1 MPVINTNVASIQ
13 ARSNFERVQREMD
26 QSIARLSS
34 GKRINTAADDAA
46 GQAISGRMESQVRA
60 LNMNI
65 RNARDGQ
72 SLVDTMEGA
81 LQEVSGILQRMRE
94 LAVQASSGI
103 GTTADR
109 GYLDTEMKALFDE
122 IDAIAKNTTFNETAL
137 FSVASQH
144 SFYTDINITGTEIV
158 VSANVLTN
166 NAMLMSYEDVT
177 ISTVAHV
184 QSAISAIDGGLSII
198 DTNRAKLG
206 AISNRFDHVID
217 NLTNV
222 VSNTTAAQSRVQDA
236 DYAVETTALTRA
248 TILQQ
253 AATSMIAQAN
263 ANKNSIMTLIQ
274 G

>member
-46 GQAISGRMESQVRA
+46 GQAISGRMESQIRG
-60 LNMNI
+60 LNMQIKNTK
-65 RNARDGQ
+65 DGQ
-72 SLVDTMEGA
+72 SLVNTAEGA
-81 LQEVSGILQRMRE
+81 MSEITGILQRMRE

-103 GTTADR
+103 ATAADR
-109 GYLDTEMKALFDE
+109 GYLDTEMEALAAE
-122 IDAIAKNTTFNETAL
+122 IQAISVNTTFNETVL
-137 FSVASQH
+137 FTGATF
-144 SFYTDINITGTEIV
+144 SFFADINITGTEIITTALGMETSTLSV
-158 VSANVLTN
+158 EAADVEVGTVAGAIAAIVDID
-166 NAMLMSYEDVT
+166 NA
-177 ISTVAHV
+177 ISTIAEKRG
-184 QSAISAIDGGLSII
+184 IM
-198 DTNRAKLG
+198 G
-206 AISNRFDHVID
+206 AINNRMDHIID

-222 VSNTTAAQSRVQDA
+222 VANTVASQSRVQDA